1 MWAWSLIVQT
11 NSAKF
16 FGGGGGGGGRE
27 GVFHHPFFTGSCLTI
42 IICVCSAYPVDK
54 NVFVLL
60 VLLKEMR
67 TLDESEILSF
77 FV

>member
-1 MWAWSLIVQT
+1 MQI
-11 NSAKF
+11 NSAKY
-16 FGGGGGGGGRE
+16 FGVVGGRGR
-27 GVFHHPFFTGSCLTI
+27 GVFRHPVFTDSCLTI
-42 IICVCSAYPVDK
+42 IICVCSAYPVVQ

-77 FV
+77 FVYGVNQGG